1 MFKLKI
7 AAALVA
13 ASMATSTGLA
23 FAGALPPPAQSVASA
38 FFAKVGVSLPRG
50 NGPDVFGPARYGLCT
65 ALVSGQGGASGQ
77 KNGAVA
83 FHKLRLAAGAAGQ
96 TVQQFCA
103 GATPGGQSVSRKPPV
118 PTPNKGGVGKANG
131 ASKKGTANADSK
143 SGGHSSPGSG
153 NGHRP

>member
-7 AAALVA
+7 ATALVA
-13 ASMATSTGLA
+13 ASMTTSTGLA
-23 FAGALPPPAQSVASA
+23 FAGALPGAAQNVASTL
-38 FFAKVGVSLPRG
+38 FAKVGVSLPRG
-50 NGPDVFGPARYGLCT
+50 NGPDVSGPARYGLCT
-65 ALVSGQGGASGQ
+65 AFVSGQGGSSGQ

-83 FHKLRLAAGAAGQ
+83 FHKLRLAAEAAGQ

-103 GATPGGQSVSRKPPV
+103 GATPGGRGASGKPPL

-143 SGGHSSPGSG
+143 SGGHSSAGSG